1 VFKIILAGLAVV
13 IVVFAIVVALRPGN
27 FRIVRS
33 ATIGAPPAVVF
44 AQVNDFHKWRA
55 WSPWEE
61 KDPNLKRTY
70 EGPASGPGTVYGWI
84 GNKEVGEGRMTLV
97 ESRPDELIR
106 IRLEFFKPFAATNHT
121 EFAFE
126 PQGADHTRVT
136 WAMTGKNGFMARAFC
151 MFMDM
156 DKLVG
161 DDFEKGLAGMKM
173 IAERQTTTATAA
185 ATATAN

>member
-1 VFKIILAGLAVV
+1 MLKISLITVAAI
-13 IVVFAIVVALRPGN
+13 IVLFAIVVALRPGN

-33 ATIGAPPAVVF
+33 ITVAAPAAVVF
-44 AQVNDFHKWRA
+44 EQVNDFHKWRA
-55 WSPWEE
+55 WSPWEN

-70 EGPASGPGTVYGWI
+70 GGPPSGAGAVYEWA
-84 GNKEVGEGRMTLV
+84 GNKEVGEGRMTFV

-106 IRLEFFKPFAATNHT
+106 IRLEFFKPFAATNQA

-126 PQGADHTRVT
+126 PQGDRTRVT
-136 WAMTGKNGFMARAFC
+136 WAMTGKNGFAAKAFC

-161 DDFEKGLAGMKM
+161 SDFEKGLAAMKTV
-173 IAERQTTTATAA
+173 AERQTATATAA
-185 ATATAN
+185 AHG